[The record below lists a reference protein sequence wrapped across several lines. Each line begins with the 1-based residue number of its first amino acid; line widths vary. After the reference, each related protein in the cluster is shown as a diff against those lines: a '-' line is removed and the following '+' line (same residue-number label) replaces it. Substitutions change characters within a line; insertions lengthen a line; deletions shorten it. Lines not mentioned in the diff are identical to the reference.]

1 MKKMFLCIIMF
12 GFIAAPQAYAFIES
26 SSSNDHNMMILREQ
40 QFRFQEL
47 DTNKDFQQ
55 QKQKKLQEDE
65 NYVKQVSE
73 KKVLKSLSQP
83 KEFVEENGEIK
94 IKGLQ

>member
-1 MKKMFLCIIMF
+1 MKKIILSIIIF
-12 GFIAAPQAYAFIES
+12 GIISATQAHAFIES

-65 NYVKQVSE
+65 QYVKQVSE

-94 IKGLQ
+94 IKGLE